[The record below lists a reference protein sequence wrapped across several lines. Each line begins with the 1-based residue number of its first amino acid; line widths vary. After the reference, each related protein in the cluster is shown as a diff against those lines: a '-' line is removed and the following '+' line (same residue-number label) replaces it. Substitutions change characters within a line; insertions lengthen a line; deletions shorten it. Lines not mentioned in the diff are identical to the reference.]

1 MRWYDRWAALW
12 VCLAV
17 LCGAA
22 PQAAAQSTPD
32 AVQLSKREM
41 PKGRP
46 EVVLDR
52 LDFPREIQGWWVYK
66 KHLRRALKREVR
78 RVKWGAGTGNRIEY
92 RFAVTKLEIETKGD
106 VVQVTCTAIG
116 RLPKG
121 KRAKSH
127 LSFGGAKAKRGAVVR
142 KVLEIVARGVI
153 ARLAELERERRGY
166 D

>member
-1 MRWYDRWAALW
+1 MRFHNRWAALW

-17 LCGAA
+17 LCAA
-22 PQAAAQSTPD
+22 VPQAAAQTR
-32 AVQLSKREM
+32 AVPVEKREL

-52 LDFPREIQGWWVYK
+52 LDFPHEIQGWWVYK
-66 KHLRRALKREVR
+66 KHLRKVLKREVR
-78 RVKWGAGTGNRIEY
+78 RVEWGAGTGNRIEY
-92 RFAVTKLEIETKGD
+92 RFAVTELKIETEGD
-106 VVQVTCTAIG
+106 LVQVTCTAIG

-127 LSFGGAKAKRGAVVR
+127 LSFGGSKAKRGEVVR

>member
-1 MRWYDRWAALW
+1 MRFYNRWAALW

-17 LCGAA
+17 LCGAV
-22 PQAAAQSTPD
+22 PQASAESAAVP
-32 AVQLSKREM
+32 VEKREL

-46 EVVLDR
+46 DVVLDR
-52 LDFPREIQGWWVYK
+52 LDFPHEIQGWWVYK
-66 KHLRRALKREVR
+66 KHLRKALKREVR
-78 RVKWGAGTGNRIEY
+78 RVEWGAGTGNRIEY
-92 RFAVTKLEIETKGD
+92 RFAVTKLDIETQGD
-106 VVQVTCTAIG
+106 LVRVTCTAIG

-127 LSFGGAKAKRGAVVR
+127 LSFGGSKAKRGEVVR

-166 D
+166 K